1 MRNVFSSLAVLIA
14 ACVTGLAGCASYP
27 PLSTV
32 EKVDLTRYTGRW
44 YEIAHLPQWFEQ
56 DATAVTA
63 EYAVRLDGKVSVV
76 NTCHTVSPTG
86 PLEQA
91 RGTARVVDAPVNA
104 KLKGSFF
111 WPFEGD
117 YWILRLTP
125 DYAAAA
131 VGSPDRKTLWLLS
144 RTPTMDAALY
154 DKWTG
159 ELSADGFDVS
169 HLIRTEQPVGQ

>member
-1 MRNVFSSLAVLIA
+1 MRNVFSGLAVLMVA
-14 ACVTGLAGCASYP
+14 FVTGLAGCASYP

-44 YEIAHLPQWFEQ
+44 YEIARLPQWFER

-63 EYAVRLDGKVSVV
+63 KYAARPDGKVSVV
-76 NTCHTVSPTG
+76 NTCHKGSPTG

-104 KLKGSFF
+104 KLKVSFF

-125 DYAAAA
+125 DYSAAA

-144 RTPTMDAALY
+144 RTPTMDAVLY
-154 DKWTG
+154 DKWTR

-169 HLIRTEQPVGQ
+169 HLIRTEQSAGQ